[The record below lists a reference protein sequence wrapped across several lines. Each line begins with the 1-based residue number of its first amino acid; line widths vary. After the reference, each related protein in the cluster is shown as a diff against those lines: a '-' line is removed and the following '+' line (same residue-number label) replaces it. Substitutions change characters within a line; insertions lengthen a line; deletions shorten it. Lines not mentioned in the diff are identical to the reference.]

1 MRAKTIV
8 ADDDPEILDLI
19 TQNLESLGMEVLR
32 ADNGVVLIE
41 LVANHGPFDLI
52 VTDISM
58 PWMSGLQV
66 ALSAR
71 NAGVRTPVI
80 VMTGL
85 RDDNLMRQISN
96 LGDNTILLRKP
107 FELAELHGAVERL
120 LPSLP
125 LA

>member
-1 MRAKTIV
+1 MRPRTIV
-8 ADDDPEILDLI
+8 ADDDPAILDLI
-19 TQNLESLGMEVLR
+19 TQDLESRGMEVLR

-41 LVANHGPFDLI
+41 LVANEGPFDLI

-85 RDDNLMRQISN
+85 RDDALVRQVSN
-96 LGDNTILLRKP
+96 LGANTVLLRKP
-107 FELAELHGAVERL
+107 FNMDELHGAMDLL
-120 LPSLP
+120 LPSL
-125 LA
+125 ATA

>member
-1 MRAKTIV
+1 
-8 ADDDPEILDLI
+8 
-19 TQNLESLGMEVLR
+19 MEVLR

-71 NAGVRTPVI
+71 HAGVRTPVI
-80 VMTGL
+80 VITGL
-85 RDDNLMRQISN
+85 RDDALMRKISH

-107 FELAELHGAVERL
+107 FELAELRGAVELL

-125 LA
+125 PP